1 MAKTQGQPGAGEE
14 ALSESFAPQSN
25 EPLLR
30 EAADSAPAP
39 VWMTNAQ
46 GAVEFINRAFCELTG
61 IPFDQALGDAW
72 LTVLHPEDIA
82 RVREARA
89 AAWAAGHAPYSFE
102 ARFRRRD
109 GEWRWFEVSSRPRID
124 SAGRF
129 HGYVGLAV
137 DRTEARAAQQALAE
151 SEARLRLAIEAGR
164 MGVWEWDVASHRVR
178 WSRELE
184 MLHGLAPGTFAGT
197 FEAFQADIH
206 PDDREAV
213 RAAVAR
219 TLEQGDA
226 HHVEYRIVTPQG
238 ELRWVEGRGKLF
250 PDEAGRP
257 VRMVG
262 VCADVSE
269 RKQAEGALR
278 ASERRYRELV
288 SGLNDVIVWEGDPAT
303 FRFTFVSGAA
313 EGVLGYPASRWIEEP
328 SFWIDHMHPE
338 DRAWAIDYCAKHT
351 AAGVD
356 HEFEYRMIAADGRI
370 VWLRDSV
377 YVSEQDGRRISRG
390 LMVDITA
397 RKHAEE
403 TLRASEERYRAVVES
418 QSELV
423 CRFTREGQ
431 ILFVNGAYARARGA
445 TVEELV
451 GANFWAWVAASD
463 RPAVKAMMESLT
475 PETPEVRIENRFHTV
490 EGERWMLWINR
501 ALSFDKD
508 GRWIEAQ
515 STGVDIH
522 ERKQAEQHTKL
533 LLDEL
538 NHRVKN
544 TLAVVQGI
552 AQQTFKTTDLD
563 ARRAFEGRLGAL
575 SKAHDLLTE
584 RRWASA
590 PLAALVD
597 DVSHFCGD
605 ARERIHADGPTLLLN
620 PRQALS
626 ITMALHEL
634 CTNAM
639 KYGALSVET
648 GRVDLT
654 WRVIAEQAPRLE
666 LTWRESGG
674 PQVRKPR
681 QRGYGSVMIER
692 ALAHDLQG
700 HAKLD
705 FQPTGLVCT
714 IEAPLEA

>member
-1 MAKTQGQPGAGEE
+1 MAKTKGQPGAVER

-39 VWMTNAQ
+39 VWMTNAE

-72 LTVLHPEDIA
+72 LTVLHPDDIA
-82 RVREARA
+82 AVREKRA
-89 AAWAAGHAPYSFE
+89 AAWAAGHVPYSFE

-109 GEWRWFEVSSRPRID
+109 GAWRWFEVSSRPRID
-124 SAGRF
+124 AEGRF

-164 MGVWEWDVASHRVR
+164 MGVWEWDIAGQRVR

-250 PDEAGRP
+250 RDQAGRP

-269 RKQAEGALR
+269 RKQAEEALR

-313 EGVLGYPASRWIEEP
+313 ESVLGYPAGRWIEEP

-356 HEFEYRMIAADGRI
+356 HEFEYRMIAADGRV

-397 RKHAEE
+397 RKQAEE

-423 CRFTREGQ
+423 CRFNRDGE
-431 ILFVNGAYARARGA
+431 ILFVNGAYARARGT
-445 TVEELV
+445 TVERLT
-451 GANFWAWVAASD
+451 GANFWTWISPSD
-463 RPAVKAMMESLT
+463 RPAVEAMLDTLT
-475 PETPEVRIENRFHTV
+475 REAPEVRIENRFETID
-490 EGERWMLWINR
+490 GERWMLWTNR
-501 ALSFDKD
+501 ALAFDAQ
-508 GRWIEAQ
+508 GRWTEAQ
-515 STGVDIH
+515 STGVDIN
-522 ERKQAEQHTKL
+522 ERKEAEEHRKL
-533 LLDEL
+533 LIDEL

-544 TLAVVQGI
+544 TLAIVQGI
-552 AQQTFKTTDLD
+552 AQQTFKNVDPG
-563 ARRAFEGRLGAL
+563 ARGAFEGRLSAL
-575 SKAHDLLTE
+575 SRVHNLLTQH
-584 RRWASA
+584 RWAPA
-590 PLAALVD
+590 PLRAIVD
-597 DVSHFCGD
+597 DVSHVCGA
-605 ARERIHADGPTLLLN
+605 ARECIHAEGAHVMLS

-626 ITMALHEL
+626 IALALHEL

-639 KYGALSVET
+639 KYGALSVES
-648 GRVDLT
+648 GHVDLT
-654 WRVIAEQAPRLE
+654 WRVVPNTRPTLE
-666 LTWRESGG
+666 IVWRERGG
-674 PQVRKPR
+674 PEVKPPAS
-681 QRGYGSVMIER
+681 RGYGSKMIER

-700 HAKLD
+700 EAKLE
-705 FQPTGLVCT
+705 FRPGGVICT
-714 IEAPLEA
+714 ISAPLED